1 MIVSGAITRS
11 IADIFKTQISARLAR
26 LLSASPSTVII
37 LVPSIRDI
45 VSHHV
50 ALPQAAFEK
59 ESFGLPKVCHSVH
72 IHFLRLTFHRKSNYS
87 PIHVHSQSTK
97 SSSPSPL
104 PISYSTSEEKK
115 SSSELKKI
123 HHYGQAH
130 NRLNLKTQWP
140 A

>member
-11 IADIFKTQISARLAR
+11 IADIFKNQISARLAK

-59 ESFGLPKVCHSVH
+59 ESFGLPKVCHSPYSLFSGSSVDVAQNPDL
-72 IHFLRLTFHRKSNYS
+72 FGRFWVLGTRRLFHSFS
-87 PIHVHSQSTK
+87 DGVV
-97 SSSPSPL
+97 L
-104 PISYSTSEEKK
+104 D
-115 SSSELKKI
+115 L
-123 HHYGQAH
+123 G
-130 NRLNLKTQWP
+130 LLM
-140 A
+140 